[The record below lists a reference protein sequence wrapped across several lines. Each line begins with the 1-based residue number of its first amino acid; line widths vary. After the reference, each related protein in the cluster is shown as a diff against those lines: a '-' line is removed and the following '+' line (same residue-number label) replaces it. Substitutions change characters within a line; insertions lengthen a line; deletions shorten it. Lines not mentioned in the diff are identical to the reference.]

1 MALTDQTDPLP
12 EIDILIERLKAM
24 ADENFGYAP
33 DDITWG
39 AVRILE
45 HHAALLKRI
54 V

>member
-1 MALTDQTDPLP
+1 
-12 EIDILIERLKAM
+12 M